1 MILYRISKREYIND
15 LSGIGAMLFGGRWN
29 MKGVRAIYT
38 SGSVSLAVLEIIA
51 NLSADKIDLGF
62 YVAEIEYTD
71 SYPIQ
76 TIEELPE
83 KWNSYLYTYQTIKLG
98 TEFLKSNQL
107 CLKVPSAI
115 VNSEFNYILNPCHP
129 DFLDIRIKDIRPL
142 ILDKRLF
149 K

>member
-1 MILYRISKREYIND
+1 MTLYRIARREYVND

-29 MKGVRAIYT
+29 MKGVKAIYT

-62 YVAEIEYTD
+62 YVAEIDYPD
-71 SYPIQ
+71 KHPIQ
-76 TIEELPE
+76 TIDALPE
-83 KWNSYLYTYQTIKLG
+83 QWNAYPYTYQTIKIG

-115 VNSEFNYILNPCHP
+115 VNTEFNYILNPSHP
-129 DFLDIRIKDIRPL
+129 DFLDIRIKDISPL

>member
-1 MILYRISKREYIND
+1 MIVYRISKRDYIND

-29 MKGVRAIYT
+29 MKGVKALYT
-38 SGSVSLAVLEIIA
+38 SGSVSLAVLEVIA
-51 NLSADKIDLGF
+51 NLSADKIDLGL
-62 YVAEIEYTD
+62 YVAEIEIPERF
-71 SYPIQ
+71 PIQ
-76 TIEELPE
+76 TIDPLPE
-83 KWNSYLYTYQTIKLG
+83 NWNQFPYTYQTVKLG
-98 TEFLKSNQL
+98 TAFLKSEQL

-115 VNSEFNYILNPCHP
+115 VDTEYNYILNPSHP